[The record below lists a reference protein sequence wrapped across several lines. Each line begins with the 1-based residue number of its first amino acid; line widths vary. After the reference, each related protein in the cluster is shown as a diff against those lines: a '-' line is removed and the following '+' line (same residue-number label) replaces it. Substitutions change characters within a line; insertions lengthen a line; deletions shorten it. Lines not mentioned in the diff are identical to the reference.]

1 MSKLQL
7 FKKLGNFVKESG
19 KTRLVCV
26 SEFVDEYSPLQ
37 LGNGGSWCRFD
48 NIKNK
53 CFTIKGNGKIRF
65 TKDFTD
71 VEKDKIKDQYK
82 DLLATNERGNT
93 IKYIKFCVTQNLILI
108 DQYLKKLEI
117 ILEINL
123 V

>member
-7 FKKLGNFVKESG
+7 FKKLGNFVQETG

-71 VEKDKIKDQYK
+71 VEKNKIKVQYK
-82 DLLATNERGNT
+82 ELLETNEKGNT
-93 IKYIKFCVTQNLILI
+93 IKYIKFVVTQYLI
-108 DQYLKKLEI
+108 
-117 ILEINL
+117 
-123 V
+123 